1 MNAYKI
7 PIESAFIVFPFI
19 AFIMTIPFLLH
30 QYRKFGSIPPL
41 KSAIFYSLIL
51 YLLCAYFLVILPL
64 PSIEKVEAMRGPTSQ
79 LIPFQFVKD
88 IMETTSFDIKSISDF
103 INIFKNS
110 TIYTVLFNIVLT
122 LPFGVYLRYMFK
134 KKWYHTILYTL
145 LLSLIFELTQLSG
158 LYGIYPRPYR
168 LFDVDDLLINTFGGL
183 LGHILTPLL
192 TFYIPTI
199 DEIDE
204 KGYEKG
210 QKVTII
216 RRIVSLVIDLLF
228 ILAFGII
235 TKILLF
241 GTPLSNANWL
251 ITIIIYYICIPP
263 FNNGITFGKKF
274 LRLKISS
281 EEQKIRWYHILIRN
295 ILLVFIVLYP
305 YIWITQLERIVQ
317 PDIINRLWIV
327 IIILQI
333 VNILYYIY
341 TIILRKPHIFL
352 YEYVTGTENISTIYV
367 EKTKKTKQIVENVS
381 SDNCNAE

>member
-1 MNAYKI
+1 M
-7 PIESAFIVFPFI
+7 
-19 AFIMTIPFLLH
+19 
-30 QYRKFGSIPPL
+30 
-41 KSAIFYSLIL
+41 
-51 YLLCAYFLVILPL
+51 
-64 PSIEKVEAMRGPTSQ
+64 
-79 LIPFQFVKD
+79 
-88 IMETTSFDIKSISDF
+88 
-103 INIFKNS
+103 
-110 TIYTVLFNIVLT
+110 
-122 LPFGVYLRYMFK
+122 
-134 KKWYHTILYTL
+134 
-145 LLSLIFELTQLSG
+145 
-158 LYGIYPRPYR
+158 
-168 LFDVDDLLINTFGGL
+168 
-183 LGHILTPLL
+183 
-192 TFYIPTI
+192 
-199 DEIDE
+199 
-204 KGYEKG
+204 
-210 QKVTII
+210 
-216 RRIVSLVIDLLF
+216 F

-235 TKILLF
+235 SKILLF

-341 TIILRKPHIFL
+341 TIILRKPHISL